1 MSNVTMFCTNCK
13 QTFIKDQNEVSRRKN
28 KTSSTNFFCSRS
40 CAAVYGNRC
49 RTTERFPLTPHYGN
63 QSARKYSSE
72 NSWYVSRAFKDQRK
86 HVRCSMNRQEYDT
99 LLSSLWTGVCSI
111 TGVTIH
117 RKQAD
122 GSCITQNPFNVAS
135 VDRIDSS
142 LPYQEGNVQWVSQA
156 INYAKN
162 DDRLFEQHF
171 TQFLE
176 QLVSCRN
183 S

>member
-1 MSNVTMFCTNCK
+1 MSTVTLFCANCE
-13 QTFIKDQNEVSRRKN
+13 QNFTKDRNEISRRKN

-40 CAAVYGNRC
+40 CASIYGNRH
-49 RTTERFPLTPHYGN
+49 RTTKRSPLTPRHGN

-86 HVRCSMNRQEYDT
+86 HVKCSMNRQEYDA

-117 RKQAD
+117 RKLAD
-122 GSCITQNPFNVAS
+122 GSCVTQNPFNVAS

-162 DDRLFEQHF
+162 DDNLFEHHF
-171 TQFLE
+171 TQFIE
-176 QLVSCRN
+176 QLISHRN